1 MAVQL
6 PAQAVAA
13 STVEAASP
21 SATHAPSPTA
31 PGAHPSHRV
40 CAVPKRASQM
50 SCRSFERDD
59 VKVPKAQLAAAAT
72 PSGFGPAD
80 LQSAYNLPASS
91 AGGGR
96 TVAIVDAFDN
106 PNAEAELAV
115 YRQQYGLPP
124 CTTANGCFKK
134 VDQRGGTNYPPADSG
149 WGAEI
154 ALDVQMVSATCPN
167 CHILLVEA
175 DDNYM
180 ENLGAA
186 VNEAV
191 ASGAKYVSNSWGG
204 GEGSDES
211 TFDGQ
216 YFKHPGVAITA
227 SSGDDGYGVSYPAAS
242 PYVTAVG
249 GTSLVK
255 DSSTRGWSEAAWGGA
270 GSGCSRYEA
279 KPSMQ
284 SDSGCARRTVADVSA
299 VADPSTGVAVYVAG
313 AWHVYGGTSVSAP
326 IIASVYA
333 LGGTPA
339 AGSLPNTYPYVKPSA
354 LNDVTAG
361 SNGSCSGSYLC
372 TATTG
377 YDGPTGLGTPKGV
390 DAFASGPRA
399 VVSGKVTGS
408 AGGAPVAGATIS
420 AGDQSATTNAAGQ
433 YQLSVPPGTY
443 DIKVAKFGYKPQIFS
458 AVTLVDGQSLTE
470 NAALTARATAAV
482 SGKVHDAS
490 GHGWP
495 LYASV
500 QVKGE
505 PTSMV
510 HTDPATGRY
519 TLNLPV
525 DDAYTLQV
533 DAAYPGYEQAD
544 QDITVA
550 DTKLSQDFGVHVD
563 EVSCTAAGYALKYD
577 GSTESFDKAS
587 GTTPP
592 AGWTVVDN
600 VGTGQFGWRFNDPAL
615 RGNRTG
621 GTGKFAIID
630 SFVYG
635 NGGRQDTSLVSPVFD
650 FSNRTSPYVTFH
662 SDYYA
667 WAKGFADVDLSI
679 DGGTTWKNL
688 THWTTTS
695 RRGPSGETIDLSA
708 AAGHS
713 AVQVR
718 FHYTGAASFW
728 WEVDDVFVG
737 DRTCELTPGG
747 LVTGQVTDRNTG
759 EGVAGAKVVSTDKP
773 AEGATSAATPDDP
786 ALGEGFYWF
795 LSSVTGSH
803 QVTAGANEYTGADE
817 TVDISADSANTADLT
832 LTAGRLRITPTSIAK
847 TLPWQSKGKG
857 KGKGTATVTVKNT
870 GSASAHVK
878 LRERDGGFQMQGQAA
893 GAPRQEVPGTYKPG
907 FILPDRHSDLA
918 TPAAGPAAAP
928 WTGVADYP
936 APVMDNA
943 VATGPDGKVYSVGGT
958 DGRAFLSKGYVYDPE
973 TTSWSPIADSGVPRE
988 APQAAMVDDKLY
1000 VTGGWSPG
1008 GNTVSTTQIYD
1019 PATNTW
1025 STGASIPRGWAG
1037 AGSAVLNGKWYVIGG
1052 CLATSCGTRDVQ
1064 VYDPENDRW
1073 SSAAEYPEATSWVGC
1088 GAIDSSL
1095 YCAGGVGSDSTK
1107 HAYAY
1112 NPADDSWSPIADMP
1126 LDLWGTG
1133 STAADG
1139 QLMLSGGVTN
1149 GSRSLTNRG
1158 VAYSPATDAWTDLP
1172 NSNNTLYRGGSACG
1186 FYRVGGSFGGIS
1198 PATLVELLPGYGECG
1213 GRPDVSWL
1221 SEDSTDL
1228 TLAPGDSAKVAL
1240 TMDASVAA
1248 VNQPG
1253 TYTAKL
1259 AVTENTPYRYTPIDV
1274 AMTVKPPTTW
1284 GRIAGTVTGAGCT
1297 DSPAP
1302 LKGATVQ
1309 IDSGNGSFTPKTD
1322 KNGHYALWLDIRNN
1336 PLKVTAAK
1344 DGWAPKERRIEIVRG
1359 KTTTA
1364 DFTLVP
1370 DHACT

>member
-72 PSGFGPAD
+72 PFGFGPAD

-91 AGGGR
+91 AGGGQA
-96 TVAIVDAFDN
+96 VAIVDAFDN

-299 VADPSTGVAVYVAG
+299 VADPGTGVAVYVAG

-326 IIASVYA
+326 ITASVYA

-408 AGGAPVAGATIS
+408 AGRAPVAGATIS

-563 EVSCTAAGYALKYD
+563 EVSCTAAGYAHGALSSRGAGPSLPRVALPCSPAHQSGYGRVAVDASAGVALSLLVRQRASHITMTAEDLKD
-577 GSTESFDKAS
+577 DRGEQRGSSVRS
-587 GTTPP
+587 RTPARAAAVARRCRC
-592 AGWTVVDN
+592 AG
-600 VGTGQFGWRFNDPAL
+600 
-615 RGNRTG
+615 RTG
-621 GTGKFAIID
+621 CPE
-630 SFVYG
+630 
-635 NGGRQDTSLVSPVFD
+635 GR
-650 FSNRTSPYVTFH
+650 
-662 SDYYA
+662 
-667 WAKGFADVDLSI
+667 
-679 DGGTTWKNL
+679 
-688 THWTTTS
+688 
-695 RRGPSGETIDLSA
+695 
-708 AAGHS
+708 
-713 AVQVR
+713 
-718 FHYTGAASFW
+718 
-728 WEVDDVFVG
+728 
-737 DRTCELTPGG
+737 
-747 LVTGQVTDRNTG
+747 
-759 EGVAGAKVVSTDKP
+759 
-773 AEGATSAATPDDP
+773 
-786 ALGEGFYWF
+786 
-795 LSSVTGSH
+795 
-803 QVTAGANEYTGADE
+803 
-817 TVDISADSANTADLT
+817 
-832 LTAGRLRITPTSIAK
+832 
-847 TLPWQSKGKG
+847 
-857 KGKGTATVTVKNT
+857 
-870 GSASAHVK
+870 
-878 LRERDGGFQMQGQAA
+878 
-893 GAPRQEVPGTYKPG
+893 
-907 FILPDRHSDLA
+907 
-918 TPAAGPAAAP
+918 AGPA
-928 WTGVADYP
+928 P
-936 APVMDNA
+936 A
-943 VATGPDGKVYSVGGT
+943 
-958 DGRAFLSKGYVYDPE
+958 
-973 TTSWSPIADSGVPRE
+973 GVPEPCPSR
-988 APQAAMVDDKLY
+988 P
-1000 VTGGWSPG
+1000 VT
-1008 GNTVSTTQIYD
+1008 TARST
-1019 PATNTW
+1019 P
-1025 STGASIPRGWAG
+1025 TGHRPR
-1037 AGSAVLNGKWYVIGG
+1037 
-1052 CLATSCGTRDVQ
+1052 
-1064 VYDPENDRW
+1064 
-1073 SSAAEYPEATSWVGC
+1073 
-1088 GAIDSSL
+1088 
-1095 YCAGGVGSDSTK
+1095 
-1107 HAYAY
+1107 
-1112 NPADDSWSPIADMP
+1112 
-1126 LDLWGTG
+1126 
-1133 STAADG
+1133 STAAYSHHANDRIHPTG
-1139 QLMLSGGVTN
+1139 HAPRGHPCKISSRMKRVEKFSFRGCIRRPMGDPPGPTVPPYAARRRFARRLSVH
-1149 GSRSLTNRG
+1149 S
-1158 VAYSPATDAWTDLP
+1158 
-1172 NSNNTLYRGGSACG
+1172 
-1186 FYRVGGSFGGIS
+1186 
-1198 PATLVELLPGYGECG
+1198 
-1213 GRPDVSWL
+1213 GR
-1221 SEDSTDL
+1221 
-1228 TLAPGDSAKVAL
+1228 
-1240 TMDASVAA
+1240 
-1248 VNQPG
+1248 
-1253 TYTAKL
+1253 
-1259 AVTENTPYRYTPIDV
+1259 
-1274 AMTVKPPTTW
+1274 
-1284 GRIAGTVTGAGCT
+1284 
-1297 DSPAP
+1297 
-1302 LKGATVQ
+1302 
-1309 IDSGNGSFTPKTD
+1309 
-1322 KNGHYALWLDIRNN
+1322 
-1336 PLKVTAAK
+1336 
-1344 DGWAPKERRIEIVRG
+1344 
-1359 KTTTA
+1359 
-1364 DFTLVP
+1364 
-1370 DHACT
+1370 